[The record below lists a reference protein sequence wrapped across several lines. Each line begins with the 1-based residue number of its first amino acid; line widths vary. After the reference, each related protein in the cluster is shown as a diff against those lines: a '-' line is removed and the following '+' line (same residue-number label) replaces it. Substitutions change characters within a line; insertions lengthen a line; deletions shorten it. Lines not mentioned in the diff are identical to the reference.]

1 MRFII
6 GSTVALCAATLG
18 GSAFAQAT
26 ATTPYVLA
34 VGQAT
39 VSVQPDEV
47 QIDFSVLTTA
57 TTAQTAASQ
66 NATQTN
72 TLIAALQHLL
82 GTNGNVQTVSYSL
95 SPNYNYPPNGG
106 SPVLTGFTASNTVQ
120 VTATDLSM
128 SGTIIDT
135 GVTAGATT
143 VTSLQFTLQNPDP
156 SLQQALKAAT
166 AQAQAHASAMAS
178 GVGMHAGAV
187 ISIQQNVAT
196 SITPVNVTPG
206 TTAVTTPVLPG
217 LVNIQATVTLQVTLT
232 M

>member
-6 GSTVALCAATLG
+6 ACAVALCAAT
-18 GSAFAQAT
+18 AFAQAT
-26 ATTPYVLA
+26 ATAPYVQA

-47 QIDFSVLTTA
+47 QIDFSVITTA
-57 TTAQTAASQ
+57 TTAQSAASQ

-106 SPVLTGFTASNTVQ
+106 TPALTGFTASNTVQ
-120 VTATDLSM
+120 VAATDLSM

-135 GVTAGATT
+135 GVSAGATT
-143 VTSLQFTLQNPDP
+143 VASLQFTLQNPDP

-187 ISIQQNVAT
+187 ISIQQNAST
-196 SITPVNVTPG
+196 SVTPVNVTP
-206 TTAVTTPVLPG
+206 TATTTPVLPG
-217 LVNIQATVTLQVTLT
+217 LVTIQATVTLQVTLV